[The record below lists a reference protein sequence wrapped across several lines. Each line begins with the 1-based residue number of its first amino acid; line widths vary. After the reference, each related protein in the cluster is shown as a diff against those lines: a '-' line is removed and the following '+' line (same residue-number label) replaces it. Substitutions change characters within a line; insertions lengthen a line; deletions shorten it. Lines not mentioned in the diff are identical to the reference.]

1 MNSQSFAP
9 LLQNLFGE
17 LVFGSPDPKSRTY
30 MLNRGDS
37 GLLASLDR
45 LSAAQASVRQ
55 EGGASIAAHADHLRY
70 SFSLLNRW
78 ATGTLPPID
87 QMDWTVSWRKT
98 TVTDAEWEAL
108 RAELRRESAAWSEV
122 IRTPREVSEIEAG
135 WIMGSVAH
143 VAYHL
148 GAMRQIE
155 RTARG
160 PTAEDEARI
169 EAELRGS

>member
-1 MNSQSFAP
+1 
-9 LLQNLFGE
+9 
-17 LVFGSPDPKSRTY
+17 PKSRTY

-45 LSAAQASVRQ
+45 LSAAQASVRP

-143 VAYHL
+143 VA
-148 GAMRQIE
+148 
-155 RTARG
+155 
-160 PTAEDEARI
+160 
-169 EAELRGS
+169 